1 MMSGDQG
8 ARERSGATGSP
19 PPNEDAGGYCRHVEA
34 YLCRRNGGHLVRIV
48 GPGFALV
55 RGWAA
60 DGVPLSLVERAI
72 DVCSERREAR
82 REAARPLRIEFCEAE
97 VRDQFQRWRRA
108 IGPYVGGGAEG
119 ISEEAEAPAPGLASH
134 LTRAV
139 ERLVRAAARLEHS
152 ETFRAALDAV
162 VVAVAAVQAES
173 KGARGERRAAVVD
186 ELKKIDDA
194 LMSAARDEG
203 ARSGLDAV
211 VRDAAAKELAPWRE
225 RMPGAAWT
233 GALAA
238 AGDRLLRDRL
248 DLPDLIP

>member
-1 MMSGDQG
+1 MMSAAEQNGGETVDV
-8 ARERSGATGSP
+8 
-19 PPNEDAGGYCRHVEA
+19 GGYCRHVEA

-60 DGVPLSLVERAI
+60 EGVPLSLVERAI

-82 REAARPLRIEFCEAE
+82 REATRPLRIEFCEAE
-97 VRDQFQRWRRA
+97 VREQFQRWRRA
-108 IGPYVGGGAEG
+108 IGPYVGAAADDASG
-119 ISEEAEAPAPGLASH
+119 EADAPAPGLASH

-139 ERLVRAAARLEHS
+139 ERLARAAARLEHS

-162 VVAVAAVQAES
+162 IVAAAAVQAES
-173 KGARGERRAAVVD
+173 KGARGERRAAF
-186 ELKKIDDA
+186 IDDLKRIDEA
-194 LMSAARDEG
+194 LMVAAREEG
-203 ARSGLDAV
+203 ARSGLDRA

>member
-1 MMSGDQG
+1 MMS
-8 ARERSGATGSP
+8 ATEERGTGMP
-19 PPNEDAGGYCRHVEA
+19 DIGGYCRHVEA

-72 DVCSERREAR
+72 DACSERREAR
-82 REAARPLRIEFCEAE
+82 RDAARPLRIEFCEAE

-108 IGPYVGGGAEG
+108 IGPYVGAPSEDEGG
-119 ISEEAEAPAPGLASH
+119 EAEAPAPGLASH

-152 ETFRAALDAV
+152 ESFRGALDAV
-162 VVAVAAVQAES
+162 VAAVAAVQTES
-173 KGARGERRAAVVD
+173 KGARGERRAAFVA
-186 ELKKIDDA
+186 ELGKIDAA
-194 LMSAARDEG
+194 LMAAAREEASRTG
-203 ARSGLDAV
+203 ADAV
-211 VRDAAAKELAPWRE
+211 VREAAAKELAPWRE

-238 AGDRLLRDRL
+238 ASDRLLRDRL
-248 DLPDLIP
+248 DLPDVTP